1 MSLHPRP
8 GDAAALRTA
17 DPLELSARVIASG
30 AADEPTNRVTNTL
43 TEIDDGIAIVESFS
57 HMVAFSTDAGLVC
70 FDASGAH
77 SGAAV
82 AKALRGWSKAPVD
95 SLVYTHGHM
104 DHVGG
109 SGAVAASADA
119 LGHRR
124 PRVVGHANVPVRLQR
139 YEDTNGYNVAI
150 NARQFGGVSQRLN
163 LGAMSAGAD
172 RFVGAD
178 TLWPDVTYQDDLTVS
193 VAGTDFVL
201 HHDKGE
207 TDDHTWAWVPK
218 HRALCVGDFV
228 AWVFP
233 NAGNPQKVQRY
244 PLEWARALR
253 RMQAFE
259 AELLLPAHGLPVR
272 GAAEVNLILG
282 DIASALEGLVDAT
295 LELMNDGASLNAIL
309 CEVDV
314 PEDLLSKPWLWP
326 VYDEPEFVVRNIW
339 RLYGGWWDLNPA
351 KLKAA
356 SEAAYATEVVGL
368 IGGAETVIS
377 RAQELA
383 TAGDFRL
390 ACELIEL
397 AATAEPE
404 SVAAH
409 GTRAEIYMARR
420 TAERS
425 LMAKGVY
432 AAASRESAAIIERTK
447 GNGAPQE
454 VPS

>member
-1 MSLHPRP
+1 M
-8 GDAAALRTA
+8 
-17 DPLELSARVIASG
+17 
-30 AADEPTNRVTNTL
+30 
-43 TEIDDGIAIVESFS
+43 
-57 HMVAFSTDAGLVC
+57 
-70 FDASGAH
+70 

-82 AKALRGWSKAPVD
+82 AEALRGWSKEPID

-109 SGAVAASADA
+109 SGAVAADA
-119 LGHRR
+119 EAHGHRP

-139 YEDTNGYNVAI
+139 YEDTNGYNIAI
-150 NARQFGGVSQRLN
+150 NARQFGGVSRRLN
-163 LGAMSAGAD
+163 LGSLGAGVD
-172 RFVGAD
+172 RFVAPD
-178 TLWPDVTYQDDLTVS
+178 TLWPDVTYDDHLTVS

-228 AWVFP
+228 TWVFP

-272 GAAEVNLILG
+272 GQAEVNLILG
-282 DIASALEGLVDAT
+282 DLASALEGLVDAT
-295 LELMNDGASLNAIL
+295 LELMNAGESLDTIIQAV
-309 CEVDV
+309 EVS
-314 PEDLLSKPWLWP
+314 EELLSKPWLQP

-351 KLKAA
+351 KLKSA
-356 SEAAYATEVVGL
+356 SDAAYAAEIVGL
-368 IGGAETVIS
+368 AGGEEQVIR

-383 TAGDFRL
+383 EAGDFRL

-397 AATAEPE
+397 ATSAEPE

-409 GTRAEIYMARR
+409 GARAEIYMARR
-420 TAERS
+420 HAERS
-425 LMAKGVY
+425 LMSKGIY
-432 AAASRESAAIIERTK
+432 AAASRESTAIVENA
-447 GNGAPQE
+447 G
-454 VPS
+454 S

>member
-1 MSLHPRP
+1 MSLHPKPR
-8 GDAAALRTA
+8 DATASRTA

-82 AKALRGWSKAPVD
+82 TEALRRWSKEPVD

-109 SGAVAASADA
+109 SGAVAADASA
-119 LGHRR
+119 LGHRP
-124 PRVVGHANVPVRLQR
+124 PRVVGHANIPLRLRR
-139 YEDTNGYNVAI
+139 YEDTNGYNIAI
-150 NARQFGGVSQRLN
+150 NARQFGGVSRRLN
-163 LGAMSAGAD
+163 LGSMSAAAD
-172 RFVGAD
+172 RFVGPD
-178 TLWPDVTYQDDLTVS
+178 TLWPDVTYHDNLTIS

-207 TDDHTWAWVPK
+207 TDDHTWAWVPE

-228 AWVFP
+228 TWVFP

-253 RMQAFE
+253 RMQAFG

-272 GAAEVNLILG
+272 GTAEVNLILG
-282 DIASALEGLVDAT
+282 DIAAALEGLVDST
-295 LELMNDGASLNAIL
+295 LELMNEGESLDTILGAV
-309 CEVDV
+309 EVPD
-314 PEDLLSKPWLWP
+314 DLLSKPWLQP

-356 SEAAYATEVVGL
+356 SEASYAAEIVGL
-368 IGGAETVIS
+368 VGGTETVVH

-409 GTRAEIYMARR
+409 GARAEIYMARR
-420 TAERS
+420 HAERS

-432 AAASRESAAIIERTK
+432 AAASRESTAIVES
-447 GNGAPQE
+447 GNSDQTP
-454 VPS
+454 

>member
-1 MSLHPRP
+1 MSLHPKPRDP
-8 GDAAALRTA
+8 TAFRTA

-30 AADEPTNRVTNTL
+30 TADEPTNRVTNTL
-43 TEIDDGIAIVESFS
+43 TELDDGIAIVESFS

-70 FDASGAH
+70 FDASGAL
-77 SGAAV
+77 SGVAV
-82 AKALRGWSKAPVD
+82 AKALRGWSKKPVD

-109 SGAVAASADA
+109 SGAVAADAEA
-119 LGHRR
+119 LGHRP
-124 PRVVGHANVPVRLQR
+124 PRVVGHANIPVRLQR

-150 NARQFGGVSQRLN
+150 NARQFGGVSRRLN
-163 LGAMSAGAD
+163 LGSLRAGAD
-172 RFVGAD
+172 RFVGPD
-178 TLWPDVTYQDDLTVS
+178 TLWPDVTYHDHLTVS

-207 TDDHTWAWVPK
+207 TDDHTWAWVPE

-228 AWVFP
+228 TWVFP

-244 PLEWARALR
+244 PLEWANALR

-272 GAAEVNLILG
+272 GQAEVNLILG
-282 DIASALEGLVDAT
+282 DLASALEGLVDAT
-295 LELMNDGASLNAIL
+295 LELMNDGASLDTIIQT
-309 CEVDV
+309 VDV
-314 PEDLLSKPWLWP
+314 SEDLLSKPWLQP
-326 VYDEPEFVVRNIW
+326 IYDEPEFVVRNIW
-339 RLYGGWWDLNPA
+339 RLYGGWWDQNPA
-351 KLKAA
+351 KLKTA
-356 SEAAYATEVVGL
+356 SEAAYAAEIVRLVGS
-368 IGGAETVIS
+368 GEKVIS

-397 AATAEPE
+397 ATTAEPE

-409 GTRAEIYMARR
+409 GARAEIYMARR
-420 TAERS
+420 RVERS
-425 LMAKGVY
+425 LMAKGIY
-432 AAASRESAAIIERTK
+432 AAASRESTAIVESTLADRPDQT
-447 GNGAPQE
+447 P
-454 VPS
+454 